1 MNPYVELARP
11 LNAAIAAFSVLLG
24 TLVVLGGD
32 LLDMAYLA
40 PVVLGMAVAFL
51 VTAGGN
57 ALNDY
62 MDADVDRVAHPE
74 RPLPS
79 GRLAPKQ
86 ALWFAIGCLVVA
98 QPLTGAIVSL
108 GSGGAVLS
116 LDHPGLFP
124 LLVELLAVGCLFA
137 YELSLKAKGLSGN
150 LMVSLLSALTLL
162 FGAACVAGP
171 ADPGLRTVAVLFALA
186 FFASAGRE
194 VTKDIEDVEAD
205 RGARVTLPMTAGKGR
220 ASSVAAA
227 LVIAAVA
234 LSPVPF
240 WPLGAMGWPY
250 VGVVLV
256 ADVVFLYSLMVLPSR
271 PGRAQRVHKAGMML
285 ALLAFLAGSVAGG
298 FG

>member
-11 LNAAIAAFSVLLG
+11 LNAAIAAFSALLG
-24 TLVVLGGD
+24 ALVVLGGD

-40 PVVLGMAVAFL
+40 PVALGMAVAFL

-62 MDADVDRVAHPE
+62 MDADVDRAAHPE
-74 RPLPS
+74 RPIPS
-79 GRLAPKQ
+79 GRLSKPNV
-86 ALWFAIGCLVVA
+86 LWFAIGCLVAA
-98 QPLTGAIVSL
+98 QPLAGAVVSL
-108 GSGGAVLS
+108 GGGGVLS
-116 LDHPGLFP
+116 LDRPGLFP

-150 LMVSLLSALTLL
+150 LMVSLLSALTLP

-171 ADPGLRTVAVLFALA
+171 ADPGLLTVGVLFALA
-186 FFASAGRE
+186 LFASAGRE

-205 RGARVTLPMTAGKGR
+205 RGARVTLPMTAGRGR
-220 ASSVAAA
+220 ASAVAAA
-227 LVIAAVA
+227 LIIAAVA
-234 LSPVPF
+234 LSPAPF

-250 VGVVLV
+250 VAVVLA
-256 ADVVFLYSLMVLPSR
+256 ADVVFLYSLMVLPSS

-285 ALLAFLAGSVAGG
+285 ALLAFLAGSLAGG
-298 FG
+298 FV

>member
-11 LNAAIAAFSVLLG
+11 LNAAIAAFSALLG
-24 TLVVLGGD
+24 ALVVLGGD
-32 LLDMAYLA
+32 LLDAAYLA
-40 PVVLGMAVAFL
+40 PVALGMAMAFL

-62 MDADVDRVAHPE
+62 MDADVDTAAHPG
-74 RPLPS
+74 RPIPS
-79 GRLAPKQ
+79 GRLSKPQ
-86 ALWFAIGCLVVA
+86 VLWFAIGCLVAA
-98 QPLTGAIVSL
+98 QPLAGAVVSL

-116 LDHPGLFP
+116 LDRPGLFP
-124 LLVELLAVGCLFA
+124 ILVELLALGCLFT
-137 YELSLKAKGLSGN
+137 YELSLKARGLSGN

-162 FGAACVAGP
+162 FGAACVVGP
-171 ADPGLRTVAVLFALA
+171 SDPGLRTVVVLFALA

-205 RGARVTLPMTAGKGR
+205 RGARVTLPMTAGRGR

-227 LVIAAVA
+227 LIIAAVA
-234 LSPVPF
+234 LSPAPF

-250 VGVVLV
+250 VAVVLV
-256 ADVVFLYSLMVLPSR
+256 ADVVFLYSLMVLPSS

>member
-11 LNAAIAAFSVLLG
+11 FNATIAAFSALLG
-24 TLVVLGGD
+24 ALVVLGGD

-40 PVVLGMAVAFL
+40 PVALGMAVAFL

-62 MDADVDRVAHPE
+62 MDADVDRAGHPG
-74 RPLPS
+74 RPIPS
-79 GRLAPKQ
+79 GRLSRKQ
-86 ALWFAIGCLVVA
+86 ALWFAIGCFVVA
-98 QPLTGAIVSL
+98 QPLAGAIVSL
-108 GSGGAVLS
+108 SGTMRTLNP
-116 LDHPGLFP
+116 PGLFP
-124 LLVELLAVGCLFA
+124 LLVELLALGCLFA

-162 FGAACVAGP
+162 FGAACVVGP

-194 VTKDIEDVEAD
+194 VTKDLEDVEAD
-205 RGARVTLPMTAGKGR
+205 RGARVTLPMTAGRGR

-227 LVIAAVA
+227 LIIAAVA

-250 VGVVLV
+250 VAVVLV
-256 ADVVFLYSLMVLPSR
+256 ADVVFLYSLMVLPSS

-298 FG
+298 FA